1 MVLKFN
7 FLYNSNNNNLLF
19 LLQNIAKQSLLEYK
33 LLKKEVIE
41 LYVQGSEEELI
52 TFSNDL
58 SSSLPMSIFFKNS
71 TAEVVP
77 QIPSEENTTFKL
89 EELNLPFCSSCLKK
103 VEDSA
108 NLDNF
113 YNPFVSCPICGTTC
127 DVKELKLLKDNVL
140 IELKDNKELFE
151 KAASLINENKSV
163 KIKTLAGEFIF
174 KNFNPSFEN
183 NRVLCTNL
191 ENISKVF
198 VASKTEVVALASI
211 EKPEIDLRINE
222 VYKLSNNINQEYLN
236 VRFVNDLILY
246 LLSKE
251 LEKYKIDFLSYD
263 TNSSFDYE
271 LTFEGAVKPLDILKI
286 KLLENNTII
295 LNSNSYD
302 KTLDTIYSK
311 FNEDSKGHFMVLLHE
326 YDFYNKSI
334 LNFYSSSKK
343 DDNIILYSK
352 EINSFL
358 DIVKY
363 DLPNSISEI
372 FETLKSDET
381 ASRLIENYKNN
392 FPTIYEEALSCDISS
407 LKENSIYSYWKI
419 VAVILGFTSKIEQN
433 NILLEKAMACVL
445 EKGPRIDYKL
455 KQADKIFNRTFLLA
469 KLIQSGMSFKLAG
482 VDDNTLALG
491 YIESFAH
498 YIATLVDDINNEV
511 TLDGISLTGDI
522 FSNSLISK
530 LVHKSITKNFKIYYN
545 KDFVIQK

>member
-7 FLYNSNNNNLLF
+7 FLYNSNNSNLLF
-19 LLQNIAKQSLLEYK
+19 FLENIVNQSALEYK
-33 LLKKEVIE
+33 LLKKEAIE
-41 LYVQGSEEELI
+41 LYVQGNEKELI
-52 TFSNDL
+52 SFSNEL
-58 SSSLPMSIFFKNS
+58 SSSLPMSIFLKNS

-77 QIPSEENTTFKL
+77 QIPTEENTTFKL

-103 VEDSA
+103 VEDSTK
-108 NLDNF
+108 LDNF
-113 YNPFVSCPICGTTC
+113 YNPFVSCTICGTTC
-127 DVKELKLLKDNVL
+127 DVKELKLLKNNIS
-140 IELKDNKELFE
+140 IEIKDNKELFE
-151 KAASLINENKSV
+151 KVASLINEDKSI
-163 KIKTLAGEFIF
+163 KIKTLSGEFIF
-174 KNFNPSFEN
+174 KKFNPSLEN
-183 NRVLCTNL
+183 NAILCTNL

-198 VASKTEVVALASI
+198 VASKAEVVALASI
-211 EKPEIDLRINE
+211 EKPSIDLRINE
-222 VYKLSNNINQEYLN
+222 VFKLSNNVKQEILN

-246 LLSKE
+246 LISKE
-251 LEKYKIDFLSYD
+251 LEKYNIDFLSYD
-263 TNSSFDYE
+263 KTSLYDYE
-271 LTFEGAVKPLDILKI
+271 LTFEGIVKPLDILKVKI
-286 KLLENNTII
+286 LENDTVI
-295 LNSNSYD
+295 LESNSYD

-311 FNEDSKGHFMVLLHE
+311 FKEESKGHFMVLLHE
-326 YDFYNKSI
+326 YDFYEKAI
-334 LNFYSSSKK
+334 LNFYSSSKN

-352 EINSFL
+352 EIDGFL

-363 DLPNSISEI
+363 ELPQSINEI
-372 FETLKSDET
+372 FETLKSDEVAT
-381 ASRLIENYKNN
+381 RLVDNYKNK
-392 FPTIYEEALSCDISS
+392 FPNEYEIALSCDISS

-419 VAVILGFTSKIEQN
+419 VSVILGFTSKIEQN

-455 KQADKIFNRTFLLA
+455 KESDKIFNRNFLLY

-522 FSNSLISK
+522 FTNTLISK